1 MAHLLIHGAHV
12 AKHGGIF
19 TLGGFILGAVAAAP
33 WIREEHTLTAHGNL
47 GGYPYTSHLTT
58 TTYVNIFGLSGEEA
72 AGSMVFLGAV
82 LALVGLL
89 VGRAVVRLGWLSEGD
104 LHAE

>member
-33 WIREEHTLTAHGNL
+33 WVQVEHTTSYQYVLDGQT
-47 GGYPYTSHLTT
+47 YTGHLTT
-58 TTYVNIFGLSGEEA
+58 TTYENVFGLPWEEA
-72 AGSMVFLGAV
+72 IGFMVFLGAV

-89 VGRAVVRLGWLSEGD
+89 VGRAVVKLGWLSEGD